1 MISQILMIFTLISIW
16 ISLAW
21 GLVILF
27 SAVHFWFKH
36 SDFRVDTTP
45 LPYYPKVTIVVPAH
59 NEDVV
64 IAQTAKAILD
74 LNYPHDR
81 VELLLFADNCS
92 DNTYQEC
99 LSVKAMPEYAGRDL
113 TIINRSGT
121 GGKAGVLNDAL
132 EMATGDYICVY
143 DADAMPEKN
152 ALYFLVKEVMK
163 DPERRVAS
171 FGRNKTRN
179 ANQNFLTRCINQE
192 IVVTQRVHHV
202 GMWHLF
208 KIGRI
213 PGTNFLIQ
221 TEFVK
226 SIGGWK
232 NGALT
237 EDTDISFKIM
247 QSGKLIALAYNSEA
261 FQQEPETLKS
271 YYMQRKR
278 WAKGNYEVVLSN
290 FKHLFGKGNWRVK
303 LEVFNYSCIFFWFNF
318 AIVLSDLIFFANI
331 IAMLVRIFV
340 PDFDIP
346 FAFDANNIYITQLML
361 FNWIFMIG
369 LYLMQIMIALASQFG
384 QATSRQV
391 WLALLAYFTYAQL
404 FIVVSIDSITS
415 IVMDKILRRKETKW
429 VKTKR
434 FAG

>member
-132 EMATGDYICVY
+132 KMATGDYICVY

-384 QATSRQV
+384 QATSKQV